1 MCLCHGSAAVAA
13 AGHRPCRPT
22 IAGPSNP
29 RCRSPHEKV
38 PCRCRSARHAGA
50 VFPKAQR
57 TYAKTLLSAEQQY
70 GPGERA
76 SRTAFATLKRGFEKV
91 DDRWVAKRRKGPS
104 DPRSAGPR
112 SAARRNRGE
121 TYGGVDGIGHTRA
134 ELYRR
139 ATALGIRGRSTM
151 RKAELAQAIGD
162 RQKS

>member
-1 MCLCHGSAAVAA
+1 MKKPHAAVDLPA
-13 AGHRPCRPT
+13 T
-22 IAGPSNP
+22 LE
-29 RCRSPHEKV
+29 RS
-38 PCRCRSARHAGA
+38 S
-50 VFPKAQR
+50 PKAQR